1 MVLIANG
8 SEWSSCTPTQ
18 ADVEALGDV
27 TGELLEWQLWGPPEY
42 LLATNEGI
50 NWEDVNPCNVSD
62 TLAWQV
68 ETNQEV
74 VPKKLTKDNLAGI
87 INQRYSAILLHFKQI
102 RCDINGGFKSKKVT
116 LRCKRNKNP
125 FMIIFGILR

>member
-50 NWEDVNPCNVSD
+50 NWEDVNPCNVRNVMP
-62 TLAWQV
+62 LL
-68 ETNQEV
+68 EV
-74 VPKKLTKDNLAGI
+74 TTQKVVLKKAN
-87 INQRYSAILLHFKQI
+87 
-102 RCDINGGFKSKKVT
+102 
-116 LRCKRNKNP
+116 
-125 FMIIFGILR
+125 